1 MTDAEPGPAVSPDA
15 RPAAGPD
22 AGPESEIR
30 RESDTPATESPNAGA
45 SPRSGGTQE
54 QERTPG
60 PRVEAAPADLAA
72 TPDATPLPGAHRGGF
87 SRALTGP
94 VALTIESAPV
104 EPGTEDAD
112 YTPAEWV
119 TPPPGIRFA
128 SWALGF
134 AIVGLLVSLVVG
146 WGFLLGIVA
155 IVAGV
160 MALRRRESR
169 ALAVW
174 AIALAAVSI
183 VYSIGWL
190 VWAASQGALAMG

>member
-1 MTDAEPGPAVSPDA
+1 MTDAAP
-15 RPAAGPD
+15 GPD
-22 AGPESEIR
+22 AVPGPGEESEIR
-30 RESDTPATESPNAGA
+30 RESDAVPPESPSAGG
-45 SPRSGGTQE
+45 SPTSGGTEE
-54 QERTPG
+54 QEAERKPG

-174 AIALAAVSI
+174 EIAIAGVSI
-183 VYSIGWL
+183 LYSVGWL
-190 VWAASQGALAMG
+190 VFAATQGAFSAG